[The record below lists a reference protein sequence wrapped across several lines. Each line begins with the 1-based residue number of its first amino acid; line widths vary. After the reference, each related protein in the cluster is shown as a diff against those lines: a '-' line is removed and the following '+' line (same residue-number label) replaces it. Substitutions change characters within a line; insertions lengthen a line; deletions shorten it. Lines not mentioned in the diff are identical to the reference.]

1 MEASRLGVEARAGE
15 QPPRVDLLV
24 AHASELLT
32 CRADPGGA
40 RGAAFQALEVLRDGA
55 LAVRDGRIVAV
66 GPSAELERR
75 YRADW
80 ALDAGGRLVTPG
92 FVDVHSHLL
101 HGGSR
106 HQEWGLSLA
115 GQPPP
120 AGLAGGIRYTVERT
134 RAASDEEL
142 LLRAQRDLD
151 VMLAHGTTTLEAKTG
166 YGLLP
171 EHELRLLR
179 LTATLRHAV
188 DVVPT
193 YLAAHVLPAE
203 YASRPTAY
211 ETLVAASLEAA
222 RPSAEYCDLSCDP
235 ICFGEAACRRLGE
248 RARDL
253 GFRLRFHGDQTGPAR
268 AAQLAADLGAASVD
282 HLDYVDDE
290 GIAALAAS
298 DTTAVLVPGV
308 TLHLRELSPRVRNG
322 HLEPPA
328 KPFLPL
334 AFRRLVESG
343 ARVALSTDYNPGS
356 CPMPS
361 MQLAM
366 QLGAR
371 LFGLSYAEAWLMST
385 INAAHALDRAHDR
398 GSLEVGKRADVLL
411 WNVPEHGMVV
421 HRCGVNLVHTV
432 IKDGR
437 VVVQGATCDGRRPD
451 RGS

>member
-1 MEASRLGVEARAGE
+1 MKVDT
-15 QPPRVDLLV
+15 PPGIEKGTDHGPTRVDLLV
-24 AHASELLT
+24 AHASEVLT

-40 RGAAFQALEVLRDGA
+40 RGAAALDTLEVLRDGA
-55 LAVRDGRIVAV
+55 LAVRDGWIVAV
-66 GPSAELERR
+66 GPTAELEAC
-75 YRADW
+75 YHADQV
-80 ALDAGGRLVTPG
+80 LDARGRLVTPG

-106 HQEWGLSLA
+106 HEEWGLALA
-115 GQPPP
+115 GRPPP
-120 AGLAGGIRYTVERT
+120 AGLAGGIRSTVERT
-134 RAASDEEL
+134 RETSDEEL
-142 LLRAQRDLD
+142 LYRAHRDLD

-179 LTATLRHAV
+179 LTAGLRHAV

-193 YLAAHVLPAE
+193 YLAAHVLPVE
-203 YASRPTAY
+203 YAGRPTAY

-222 RPSAEYCDLSCDP
+222 RPYAEYCDLSCDP
-235 ICFGEAACRRLGE
+235 ICFGEEECRRLGE
-248 RARDL
+248 QARAL

-268 AAQLAADLGAASVD
+268 AAQLAAELGAVSVD
-282 HLDYVDDE
+282 HLDYVDEE

-308 TLHLRELSPRVRNG
+308 TLHLRELALRVRNG
-322 HLEPPA
+322 HLKPPA

-334 AFRRLVESG
+334 TVRRLVDAG

-361 MQLAM
+361 MQMAM
-366 QLGAR
+366 QLGSR
-371 LFGLSYAEAWLMST
+371 LFGLSYAEVWLMST
-385 INAAHALDRAHDR
+385 INAAHALDRSHDR

-411 WNVPEHGMVV
+411 WDVPEHGMVV
-421 HRCGVNLVHTV
+421 HRFGVNLVHMV
-432 IKDGR
+432 VKDGR
-437 VVVQGATCDGRRPD
+437 VVVRGCPDD
-451 RGS
+451 RGE